1 MIRHRILVQWSIAHA
16 RAALLVFLSVGV
28 PGAQAGL
35 PEAVQRVK
43 PSVVAVGTFQK
54 TRSPAFV
61 FRGTGF
67 AVGDGTLVATNA
79 HVVPEELK
87 TENGETLM
95 VLVQVAGARDPEAR
109 VAKVIA
115 LDKEHDLALLRIAG
129 TPLPAV
135 TLGDSDAV
143 RDGQSIAFTGFPI
156 GQVLGFHAITHRGIV
171 ASLTPI
177 ALPAANAKQLDAGVV
192 RALKAA
198 PVHPVSAGR
207 HRLCGPQRQ
216 SRLRREYRRRA
227 RHRQHGLPEG
237 DEGPGGGSSRQHQ
250 LRGAGTIP
258 AGPHRQYAMNLRVP
272 GSANFR

>member
-1 MIRHRILVQWSIAHA
+1 MILHRTLVQWSFARA
-16 RAALLVFLSVGV
+16 RAALLVLLLVGI

-43 PSVVAVGTFQK
+43 PSVVAVVTFQK
-54 TRSPAFV
+54 TRSPPFA

-67 AVGDGTLVATNA
+67 VVTDGTLIATNA
-79 HVVPEELK
+79 HVVPQEIK

-95 VLVQVAGARDPEAR
+95 VLIQVAGARDPEAR
-109 VAKVIA
+109 VAKVVA
-115 LDKEHDLALLRIAG
+115 LDKERDLALLRISG

-171 ASLTPI
+171 SSLTPI
-177 ALPAANAKQLDAGVV
+177 ALPAPNAKQLDAGVV

-198 PVHPVSAGR
+198 PVTLFQLDATVYAGHSGSPVYD
-207 HRLCGPQRQ
+207 
-216 SRLRREYRRRA
+216 ENT
-227 RHRQHGLPEG
+227 G
-237 DEGPGGGSSRQHQ
+237 DVLGIVNMGF
-250 LRGAGTIP
+250 LRGMKDPVVGQTSNISFAVP
-258 AGPHRQYAMNLRVP
+258 ARFLRQLIDSTR
-272 GSANFR
+272 

>member
-1 MIRHRILVQWSIAHA
+1 MILHRILVQWSIVHA
-16 RAALLVFLSVGV
+16 RAALLVFLLVGV
-28 PGAQAGL
+28 PGVQAGL

-54 TRSPAFV
+54 TRSPPFV

-67 AVGDGTLVATNA
+67 AVDDGTLVATNA
-79 HVVPEELK
+79 HVVSQELK

-95 VLVQVAGARDPEAR
+95 VLVQAVGARDPEAR
-109 VAKVIA
+109 IAKVVA
-115 LDKEHDLALLRIAG
+115 LDKERDLALLRVDG

-156 GQVLGFHAITHRGIV
+156 GRVLGFHAITHRGIV

-177 ALPAANAKQLDAGVV
+177 ALPAANAKQLDASVV

-198 PVHPVSAGR
+198 PVTLFQLDATVYAG
-207 HRLCGPQRQ
+207 HSGSPLYD
-216 SRLRREYRRRA
+216 ENT
-227 RHRQHGLPEG
+227 G
-237 DEGPGGGSSRQHQ
+237 DVLGIVNMGF
-250 LRGAGTIP
+250 LRGMKDPVVGQESNISFAVP
-258 AGPHRQYAMNLRVP
+258 VRFLRDLI
-272 GSANFR
+272 GSTR